1 MTQFEDEHQGASETG
16 EGPSFDFLPDNH
28 SEQLQLTSDIE
39 VQLSQWA
46 VLAYSDQHPTRR
58 ATTLATTIVNDCS
71 PKAASPE
78 DIVSRLRFTNT
89 LIESSPA
96 DQLEKERRHLR
107 LALLVQHEGIDTIRI
122 TDPWFHD
129 AFATAESYLTTY
141 HTSEHYGDALTQVKR
156 LYTIHQEIRAPRIT
170 RHSHKDP
177 ALTSFMVV
185 LRELIEEL

>member
-1 MTQFEDEHQGASETG
+1 M
-16 EGPSFDFLPDNH
+16 
-28 SEQLQLTSDIE
+28 
-39 VQLSQWA
+39 QLSQWA
-46 VLAYSDQHPTRR
+46 VLAYSNQHPTRR

-122 TDPWFHD
+122 TDPGFMMHLLPLNRTSLPTTPLSTT
-129 AFATAESYLTTY
+129 ATRSLKLSASIQSTKRF
-141 HTSEHYGDALTQVKR
+141 EHHALLVT
-156 LYTIHQEIRAPRIT
+156 
-170 RHSHKDP
+170 HKDP